1 MKEENKQKYKSFLY
15 FLESVLGNNYE
26 IALHVKEGEQFY
38 IEEIVNGHVSN
49 RDTSSPI
56 TDLGLKFYRD
66 KLYLNEDFITNYDVK
81 TPDAK
86 PIQGS
91 TFFLKDEN
99 GELEGMICINH
110 DYSDYQIITDS
121 IQNLTSAMGSM
132 DLLGKSS
139 KESANRN
146 NEDTNGEGERAVEVL
161 SNSISD
167 TIGAF
172 INPAL
177 LDQVDLNTDMKIKI
191 ISELDEQGIFNIKG
205 SVAQVASKLNI
216 SESSVYRY
224 IKMVEKNSS

>member
-1 MKEENKQKYKSFLY
+1 MKEENKQKYKSVLY
-15 FLESVLGNNYE
+15 FLEGVLGKNYE
-26 IALHVKEGEQFY
+26 IVLHVKEGEQFY

-66 KLYLNEDFITNYDVK
+66 KLYLDEVFITNYDVQ

-99 GELEGMICINH
+99 GDLEGMICINH
-110 DYSDYQIITDS
+110 DYSDYQKITDS
-121 IQNLTSAMGSM
+121 IKNLTSAMGSM
-132 DLLGKSS
+132 DIFGKTP
-139 KESANRN
+139 
-146 NEDTNGEGERAVEVL
+146 NENKDIDKGDTNFEGERAVEIL
-161 SNSISD
+161 SNNISD
-167 TIGAF
+167 TISAF
-172 INPAL
+172 IDPAL
-177 LDQVDLNTDMKIKI
+177 LDQVDLNTDMKMKI

-224 IKMVEKNSS
+224 IKMVEKNAL